1 MPLINDGGETME
13 AFSLYLSKL
22 SDYIILIAAVVS
34 ALYVIAKPILSAK
47 GVLKK
52 HEKEKFQKQFNAEFD
67 RRAPGC
73 SNQIQ
78 LLAEIKELSLKQTE
92 EIGKLTVGIKNVQ
105 RQQIMM
111 IYNENKHDRTLEE
124 TEKERLDEL
133 YRDYKNEGGNSF
145 IDKYYAR
152 MCSWETIP
160 DEE

>member
-1 MPLINDGGETME
+1 MET
-13 AFSLYLSKL
+13 FSLYLSKI
-22 SDYIILIAAVVS
+22 SDYIIFIAAVVS
-34 ALYVIAKPILSAK
+34 ALYVIAKPVLSAK
-47 GVLKK
+47 GIIKK
-52 HEKEKFQKQFNAEFD
+52 REKEKFKEQFDSEFD
-67 RRAPGC
+67 RRAPAC
-73 SNQIQ
+73 SNQTK
-78 LLAEIKELSLKQTE
+78 LLAEIKELTLKQSS
-92 EIGKLTVGIKNVQ
+92 EISKLTVGIKNVQ

-152 MCSWETIP
+152 MCGWEVIP

>member
-1 MPLINDGGETME
+1 ME

-22 SDYIILIAAVVS
+22 SDYIILIAALVS

-47 GVLKK
+47 GIAQKR
-52 HEKEKFQKQFNAEFD
+52 EKEKFQKQFNAEFD
-67 RRAPGC
+67 RRAPAC
-73 SNQIQ
+73 SNQTK
-78 LLAEIKELSLKQTE
+78 LLAEIKELSIKQTE
-92 EIGKLTVGIKNVQ
+92 EIGKLTIGIKNVQ

-124 TEKERLDEL
+124 TERERLDEL
-133 YRDYKNEGGNSF
+133 YRDYKSEGGNSF

-152 MCSWETIP
+152 MCNWEVVS